1 MKLLSDVSLL
11 LVFNAKQT
19 IYSNS
24 WSGLVMRRF
33 ASLDSVTFPMGGTD
47 RTDRTDAEFP
57 IPRLPGHTPLL
68 V

>member
-1 MKLLSDVSLL
+1 MMMKLLSDFSLL

-47 RTDRTDAEFP
+47 RTDVEFP
-57 IPRLPGHTPLL
+57 IPRLPGE